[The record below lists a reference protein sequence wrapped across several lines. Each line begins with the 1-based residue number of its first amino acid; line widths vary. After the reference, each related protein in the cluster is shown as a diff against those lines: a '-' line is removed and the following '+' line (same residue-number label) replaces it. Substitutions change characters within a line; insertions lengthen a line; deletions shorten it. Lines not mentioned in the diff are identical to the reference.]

1 MPDISRAGQTPDRA
15 HRRLLNRTAWTCHR
29 NTCSK
34 DGKWLQMFMKM
45 MTDFPAK
52 KMNHTVCGWCRPLSQ
67 SLWAEQCWP
76 VTEGTGRQWTRCF
89 NSPHTLPVGYYE
101 AGVRES
107 YVWSNETKPS
117 QQANKNC
124 SLAYFLDL
132 FLKILY
138 FEKIKNA
145 IFLI

>member
-1 MPDISRAGQTPDRA
+1 M
-15 HRRLLNRTAWTCHR
+15 
-29 NTCSK
+29 
-34 DGKWLQMFMKM
+34 
-45 MTDFPAK
+45 
-52 KMNHTVCGWCRPLSQ
+52 
-67 SLWAEQCWP
+67 
-76 VTEGTGRQWTRCF
+76 
-89 NSPHTLPVGYYE
+89 GYYE